1 MFVTNLISIRV
12 FVIIYR
18 CFIRNYVM
26 IFQNVI
32 LNLWGIDWWVVG
44 CLMLGVDEM
53 IRWLIKIVNN
63 MSWYFIC
70 FLQSLND

>member
-32 LNLWGIDWWVVG
+32 LNGRFKYQLRI
-44 CLMLGVDEM
+44 
-53 IRWLIKIVNN
+53 
-63 MSWYFIC
+63 Y
-70 FLQSLND
+70 

>member
-32 LNLWGIDWWVVG
+32 LNLWSIDWWVVG
-44 CLMLGVDEM
+44 CWMMGVRCLMLGVDD
-53 IRWLIKIVNN
+53 VN
-63 MSWYFIC
+63 FG
-70 FLQSLND
+70 LLGV

>member
-26 IFQNVI
+26 IFSKRY
-32 LNLWGIDWWVVG
+32 L
-44 CLMLGVDEM
+44 E
-53 IRWLIKIVNN
+53 
-63 MSWYFIC
+63 
-70 FLQSLND
+70 SLEY

>member
-32 LNLWGIDWWVVG
+32 LNLWSIEFRVLGVG
-44 CLMLGVDEM
+44 C
-53 IRWLIKIVNN
+53 
-63 MSWYFIC
+63 
-70 FLQSLND
+70 

>member
-32 LNLWGIDWWVVG
+32 LNLWSIDWWV
-44 CLMLGVDEM
+44 LGVG
-53 IRWLIKIVNN
+53 
-63 MSWYFIC
+63 
-70 FLQSLND
+70 

>member
-26 IFQNVI
+26 IFFC
-32 LNLWGIDWWVVG
+32 VV
-44 CLMLGVDEM
+44 MLG
-53 IRWLIKIVNN
+53 LKNVNLGN
-63 MSWYFIC
+63 
-70 FLQSLND
+70 LSL